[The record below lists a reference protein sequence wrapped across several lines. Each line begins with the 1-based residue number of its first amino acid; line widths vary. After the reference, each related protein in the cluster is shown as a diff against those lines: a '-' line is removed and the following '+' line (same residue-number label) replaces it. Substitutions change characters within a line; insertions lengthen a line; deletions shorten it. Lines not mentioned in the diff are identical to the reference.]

1 MKSNLDWKRF
11 AVCLKDKNSSHWL
24 SYNIE
29 HIEYAKKGCDKCPVR
44 AECLDNAIN
53 QEIYVGVNGGIS
65 EWDFLNKTWKKVTN
79 AKRSNWSR
87 SSATLHKLLQKKK

>member
-11 AVCLKDKNSSHWL
+11 AVCLKDKNSSYWL

-65 EWDFLNKTWKKVTN
+65 EWDFFKQDMEKGYKCKAL
-79 AKRSNWSR
+79 
-87 SSATLHKLLQKKK
+87 